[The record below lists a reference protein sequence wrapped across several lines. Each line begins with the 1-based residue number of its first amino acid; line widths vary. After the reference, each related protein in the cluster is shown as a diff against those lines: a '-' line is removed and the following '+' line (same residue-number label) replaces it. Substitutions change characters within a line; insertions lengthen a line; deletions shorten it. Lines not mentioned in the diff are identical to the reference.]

1 MLDTFR
7 KRNDPSPFPRSSLGN
22 APAPSTPVAAARA
35 PEPAAPAPPAVSA
48 RSDAPPSPESDPA
61 RGTASKLIVG
71 TDILLKG
78 AEITACDTLVV
89 EGRVEAAVDSR
100 VIQVAESGVYVGSA
114 TVDVAEISGRFEGEL
129 TVRRQLLIRASGQ
142 VSGKIR
148 YGRLA
153 VEDGGEIG
161 GDVAAIDAAQPRPV
175 RAAPESAVATTLGVA
190 RPEASARPE
199 RPPAAQP
206 ALLAPR

>member
-7 KRNDPSPFPRSSLGN
+7 KRNDPAPLPRSPLGN
-22 APAPSTPVAAARA
+22 ALAPATPVTSARG
-35 PEPAAPAPPAVSA
+35 PEPAAPATPIVSA
-48 RSDAPPSPESDPA
+48 RGDGTSAPEAEPVRE
-61 RGTASKLIVG
+61 TVSKLIVG
-71 TDILLKG
+71 TDIHLKG
-78 AEITACDTLVV
+78 AQITDCDTLVV

-100 VIQVAESGVYVGSA
+100 VIQIAESGVYVGSA
-114 TVDVAEISGRFEGEL
+114 SVDGAEISGRFEGEL
-129 TVRRQLLIRASGQ
+129 TVRKQLLIRASGQ

-153 VEDGGEIG
+153 VEDGGEVS
-161 GDVAAIDAAQPRPV
+161 GDIAAIGAAQSKVV
-175 RAAPESAVATTLGVA
+175 RAAPEPAGATTLGVA
-190 RPEASARPE
+190 KPEAMARPE